1 VDRPLVPTLATVL
14 AMRGRKP
21 IPTALKIIRGNPGK
35 RRLNEAEPQHP
46 PLAVEC
52 PEVLTD
58 AMGRREWDRIA
69 PQLIGQGQV
78 TTVDRAA
85 LIGYCQKYGQWQAL
99 EAEAAKHP
107 FVVKSAS
114 GSPIPNPAFKLANQT
129 FAVMLKAAVEL
140 GITPSAR
147 SRIVTQ
153 PPAPTVSKWAG
164 ALG

>member
-1 VDRPLVPTLATVL
+1 
-14 AMRGRKP
+14 MRGRKP
-21 IPTALKIIRGNPGK
+21 VPTALKIIRGNPGK
-35 RRLNEAEPQHP
+35 RRLNDAEPQHP
-46 PLAVEC
+46 PLPPEC
-52 PEVLTD
+52 PEDLSD
-58 AMGRREWDRIA
+58 SKARREWERIA
-69 PQLIGQGQV
+69 PQLITQGQV

-85 LIGYCQKYGQWQAL
+85 LIGYCQKWAQWQAL

-147 SRIVTQ
+147 SRVMAQ
-153 PPAPTVSKWAG
+153 PSAPPVSKWAN
-164 ALG
+164 ALA